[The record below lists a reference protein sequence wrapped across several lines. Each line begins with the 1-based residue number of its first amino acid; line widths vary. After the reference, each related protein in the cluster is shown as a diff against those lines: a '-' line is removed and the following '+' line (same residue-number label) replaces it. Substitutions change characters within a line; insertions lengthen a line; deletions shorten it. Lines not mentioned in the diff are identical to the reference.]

1 MHSLARRAYISA
13 TSKTHTKPTNQS
25 AHIKTTRAKSIAQT
39 NCTMPTYDY
48 ICDACQHEWELFQRI
63 TEDHIKKCPACKKN
77 KAVRQFGTGAAVMF
91 KGSGF
96 YETDYR
102 SESYKKSAA
111 ADKKKTDS
119 GSSDSSSKSDAS
131 SKSDSG
137 TSSKAKSDSGGTKKS
152 PKKKD

>member
-1 MHSLARRAYISA
+1 
-13 TSKTHTKPTNQS
+13 
-25 AHIKTTRAKSIAQT
+25 
-39 NCTMPTYDY
+39 MPTYDY

-119 GSSDSSSKSDAS
+119 GSKSDSNAKSDTS

-137 TSSKAKSDSGGTKKS
+137 TSSKAKSDSGSTKKS

>member
-1 MHSLARRAYISA
+1 MSRRAIA
-13 TSKTHTKPTNQS
+13 HGFCKDNCDNTKHFSRQEPIT
-25 AHIKTTRAKSIAQT
+25 QT

-119 GSSDSSSKSDAS
+119 SSSDSSSKSDSSTKSDTS

-137 TSSKAKSDSGGTKKS
+137 SSSKAKSDSSSTKKS

>member
-1 MHSLARRAYISA
+1 
-13 TSKTHTKPTNQS
+13 
-25 AHIKTTRAKSIAQT
+25 
-39 NCTMPTYDY
+39 MPTYDY

-96 YETDYR
+96 YETVYR

>member
-1 MHSLARRAYISA
+1 
-13 TSKTHTKPTNQS
+13 
-25 AHIKTTRAKSIAQT
+25 
-39 NCTMPTYDY
+39 MPTYDY

-119 GSSDSSSKSDAS
+119 SSSDSSSKSDSSTKSDTS

-137 TSSKAKSDSGGTKKS
+137 SSSKAKSDSSGTKKS